1 MANKVF
7 NLPNM
12 LTIGRVAAIPV
23 MLAAYYFLPHGFAE
37 WTAFAIFA
45 AAAITDFF
53 DGWLARRWSIVSDL
67 GRMLDPIADKLLV
80 SVVLVMLVDRRIVV
94 DWHVLPVFVILVRE
108 ILISGLRE
116 ALAGVRLNLP
126 VTQLAKWKTTAQ
138 LFSLGFLIVGPQ
150 SPALIPS
157 VEIGLGLLWLSAVLT
172 VMSGWTYLRAG
183 IAHIVAQDQQK

>member
-1 MANKVF
+1 MAHKVF

-12 LTIGRVAAIPV
+12 LTMGRVAAIPL
-23 MLAAYYFLPHGFAE
+23 MLAAFYFLPPGWRE

-53 DGWLARRWSIVSDL
+53 DGWLARRMAIVSDL

-80 SVVLVMLVDRRIVV
+80 AVVLVMLVDRQTVQG
-94 DWHVLPVFVILVRE
+94 WHVLPVMVILVRE

-116 ALAGVRLNLP
+116 HLAGVKLNLP

-138 LFSLGFLIVGPQ
+138 LLSLGTLIAGPRAEVIHAV
-150 SPALIPS
+150 P
-157 VEIGLGLLWLSAVLT
+157 IGLGLLWIAAVLT
-172 VMSGWTYLRAG
+172 VMTGWSYLRAG
-183 IAHIVAQDQQK
+183 IAHIVAEDS